1 MKIYVFLSVS
11 GNSQKQSMSYFCKK
25 VLFFC
30 LSNFLYEISRTRE
43 FFRDAQKAKK
53 NRSSYPGRSRIVKKN
68 FPERGQDIIRTALI
82 FQEKEPSK
90 KCYAIFTRSDFPKFS
105 RFSTISRENPREVTP
120 KNSYFS

>member
-1 MKIYVFLSVS
+1 MFFVS
-11 GNSQKQSMSYFCKK
+11 QWKQSEA
-25 VLFFC
+25 VDELFLQKGVIFLLKQ
-30 LSNFLYEISRTRE
+30 LSLRDFENTRI
-43 FFRDAQKAKK
+43 FRDAQKAKK
-53 NRSSYPGRSRIVKKN
+53 NRSSYPGRSRIVKKK